1 MEGPPVCV
9 SVCCAVRERKTDG
22 LARDVYTRREEMMRK
37 FYFLF
42 APEVVM
48 HHGEPLL
55 MHLSIQ
61 RGEQG
66 RPRAAKDKHGTTTKG
81 GAAQQLFV
89 AQSDQLITHRKQQG
103 QRDA

>member
-1 MEGPPVCV
+1 M
-9 SVCCAVRERKTDG
+9 RERKTDG

-37 FYFLF
+37 FFILFFFCF

-48 HHGEPLL
+48 YHGEPLL
-55 MHLSIQ
+55 HLSIQ

-66 RPRAAKDKHGTTTKG
+66 RPRADAKDKHGTTTNG

-89 AQSDQLITHRKQQG
+89 A
-103 QRDA
+103 

>member
-1 MEGPPVCV
+1 M
-9 SVCCAVRERKTDG
+9 
-22 LARDVYTRREEMMRK
+22 Y
-37 FYFLF
+37 
-42 APEVVM
+42 
-48 HHGEPLL
+48 HGEPLL

-89 AQSDQLITHRKQQG
+89 A
-103 QRDA
+103 